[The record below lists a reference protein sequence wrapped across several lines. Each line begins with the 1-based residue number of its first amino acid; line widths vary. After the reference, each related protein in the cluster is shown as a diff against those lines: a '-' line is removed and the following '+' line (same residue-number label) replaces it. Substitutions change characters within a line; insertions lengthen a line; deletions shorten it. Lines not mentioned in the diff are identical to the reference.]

1 MTGTKHCP
9 YCGEEIKA
17 EAKKCRYCG
26 EWLDKE
32 RNVTNNF
39 AATTRKQEI
48 ETQSELSENISPEE
62 VLRRVEESWNR
73 RLKKDYEEYNDKFFR
88 NRVVIKILCN
98 AALAFIFFSFVK
110 YVCVAINLS
119 FNVSGDNSSLILN
132 ILTACRLIPD
142 WITDFSGIFVA
153 VVAFAFYQQ
162 LKYQGRPLN
171 PKLHKEM
178 VFWAKMFAASYF
190 VAILC
195 SIFGGLLV
203 SVFNTFSIFSL
214 FVGSICL
221 MGIVIGAILSFV
233 ALILVGIKYKKE
245 YDDGWMLYFG
255 RLFVITSCAILIVGG
270 VILQFY
276 PQGSVGYSVFMC
288 IAAVAD
294 FVASCLL
301 LNSFYHRLEEGDG
314 CEFSFIDLT
323 FILIGCVF
331 LVLSLVL
338 AFLPQKVQQKLNNT
352 TTTIEN
358 VNNIGTEQYDESD
371 ETDATDNID
380 GAAQDFPKLKYLW
393 PFCGKTYVL
402 ETISLSFSDKYNTVD
417 LTLGGASSTD
427 THTYEASSS
436 LGSADGPIWV
446 VFEIDGETQMLA
458 YDQKEDCF
466 TDEDG
471 GVYECV
477 GTN

>member
-26 EWLDKE
+26 EWLNEEQNPSQESAD
-32 RNVTNNF
+32 RPQV
-39 AATTRKQEI
+39 ATR
-48 ETQSELSENISPEE
+48 TQAEE
-62 VLRRVEESWNR
+62 VKPQMEARSVERSQWEEPVEE
-73 RLKKDYEEYNDKFFR
+73 EEPQ
-88 NRVVIKILCN
+88 
-98 AALAFIFFSFVK
+98 
-110 YVCVAINLS
+110 
-119 FNVSGDNSSLILN
+119 G
-132 ILTACRLIPD
+132 
-142 WITDFSGIFVA
+142 FVA
-153 VVAFAFYQQ
+153 TYFTDVYIKNFFNFKDSLGRKHYWMSYLLYVLFCWAF
-162 LKYQGRPLN
+162 
-171 PKLHKEM
+171 
-178 VFWAKMFAASYF
+178 
-190 VAILC
+190 C
-195 SIFGGLLV
+195 
-203 SVFNTFSIFSL
+203 
-214 FVGSICL
+214 
-221 MGIVIGAILSFV
+221 
-233 ALILVGIKYKKE
+233 
-245 YDDGWMLYFG
+245 
-255 RLFVITSCAILIVGG
+255 G
-270 VILQFY
+270 V
-276 PQGSVGYSVFMC
+276 
-288 IAAVAD
+288 IAAVATALPASLAIITTILMYIVLLAFGIAGLAAVVRRLHD
-294 FVASCLL
+294 IGKSGWWYLICLVPLVGPIWLLVLLCKKGETETPKVKMKTPDIVILAVAVLL
-301 LNSFYHRLEEGDG
+301 IIVS
-314 CEFSFIDLT
+314 S
-323 FILIGCVF
+323 
-331 LVLSLVL
+331 VLSLVL